1 MLKHATLLPGA
12 GFDPGRAALY
22 YLQRLAV
29 LPGLRHL
36 LCGVLA
42 AGVNLRTGRPAPPLA
57 PAPGLLKPLQRDGL
71 AALGTVL
78 TPGQLAAIHDF
89 LKNRPLYLPRSGA
102 PVAPGAQP
110 PLAAYGLTDVLT
122 CPHLLDLANGGLLLA
137 VLRDYFGCLPTIS
150 GWGLRWSR
158 PTGGVPADDVQVFH
172 RDLDD
177 WRTVKLFV
185 YLTDVDERCGPHVY
199 ALGSHREAGSLR
211 GRPLSDAAAAA
222 RYGTDRLRA
231 VCGPAGTA
239 FLADTHG
246 YHKGAAPV
254 GGPRLMLT
262 VQYTLLPVFLFAAPA
277 GRVRRDGYDRYVN
290 RLFLG

>member
-1 MLKHATLLPGA
+1 VARSLRHDGIAPLGTLLTP
-12 GFDPGRAALY
+12 AAL
-22 YLQRLAV
+22 A
-29 LPGLRHL
+29 
-36 LCGVLA
+36 
-42 AGVNLRTGRPAPPLA
+42 
-57 PAPGLLKPLQRDGL
+57 D
-71 AALGTVL
+71 
-78 TPGQLAAIHDF
+78 IHDF
-89 LKNRPLYLPRSGA
+89 LKDRPLYLPRSGA
-102 PVAPGAQP
+102 PVGPGERP
-110 PLAAYGLTDVLT
+110 PLAAYGLSEVLA
-122 CPHLLDLANGGLLLA
+122 CPHLLDVANQPLLLA

-185 YLTDVDERCGPHVY
+185 YLTEVDERCGPHVY
-199 ALGSHREAGSLR
+199 AVGSHREAGGLR
-211 GRPLSDAAAAA
+211 GRPLSDAGAEA
-222 RYGTDRLRA
+222 RYGAGRLRT

-262 VQYTLLPVFLFAAPA
+262 VQYTLLPVFLFAAPP
-277 GRVRRDGYDRYVN
+277 GRVERDGYDRYVN